1 MILLRIESN
10 SIGIS
15 YLVDYIRIDNLST
28 FSCDVPILFWFI
40 TIIMTYNNFHG
51 DSQEKIDIF
60 SDKRFK
66 KRIQKNLTI

>member
-28 FSCDVPILFWFI
+28 FSCDVPILF
-40 TIIMTYNNFHG
+40 
-51 DSQEKIDIF
+51 
-60 SDKRFK
+60 
-66 KRIQKNLTI
+66 